1 MNLQD
6 IDWPEFGLQDDVR
19 PSLKALIQAGQ
30 PAVLV
35 TLFAADGGSPRGVGT
50 QMLFGED
57 LVTGY
62 LSGGCVEADV
72 ALHAQAVMADGEPR
86 RLVYGRGGPADV
98 RLPCGGRIEAL
109 VERIPA
115 GDPAALRLLELT
127 EARIPALWVTD
138 GRAHACLAPGEDAE
152 GLSPALRAAL
162 RLATRG
168 GICGVQ
174 AEPFAM
180 FRRFDPRS
188 RLIVLGADP
197 PAMAMAAL
205 GAQMGFE
212 SSLVRPKGPQAPPP
226 LNGVRYL
233 RSGPAEALAEI
244 GLDPFTCVAAATH
257 DMELDEAAL
266 LAALRSDAGY
276 VGVLGSKRRLAERL
290 ARLKL
295 LGLTEAEIG
304 RLHAPIG
311 LPLAG
316 KAPWEIAVSVVGEIV
331 QALRGAEEARGWN
344 APGAERGLHALVLAA
359 GQGSRFGGAK
369 LLEHWRGAPVLHGAL
384 AAAFAAPV
392 QSVTL
397 VTGAHGEAVA
407 ACARAF
413 AGGRPDGER
422 LQIVHAS
429 DHAEGL
435 AASLRR
441 GITGLPAEAG
451 GMLLFLGDMPGVPA
465 SVLQPLADA
474 LARGEP
480 AAAPRWR
487 GLRGHPVAI
496 SGALFPELLKLKG
509 DRGAARLL
517 AGLGERLVL
526 IDTPEEGVL
535 YDVDTPQDL
544 TRSPTAGVLERH
556 II

>member
-1 MNLQD
+1 
-6 IDWPEFGLQDDVR
+6 
-19 PSLKALIQAGQ
+19 
-30 PAVLV
+30 
-35 TLFAADGGSPRGVGT
+35 
-50 QMLFGED
+50 MLFGD
-57 LVTGY
+57 SRVTGY

-72 ALHAQAVMADGEPR
+72 ALHAQAVMVDGEPR

-109 VERIPA
+109 VEAIPA
-115 GDPAALRLLELT
+115 HDPAACRILELA
-127 EARIPALWVTD
+127 EARVPALWVTD
-138 GRAHACLAPGEDAE
+138 GRTHACLAPGDDAE
-152 GLSPALRAAL
+152 
-162 RLATRG
+162 RLAPELQAAVRLAARG
-168 GICGVQ
+168 GICGAQ

-212 SSLVRPKGPQAPPP
+212 ASLVRPKGPQAPPP
-226 LNGVRYL
+226 LTGVRYL

-244 GLDPFTCVAAATH
+244 GLDPFTCVASATH

-266 LAALRSDAGY
+266 LAALRSEAAY

-295 LGLTEAEIG
+295 LGLSDAEIG

-331 QALRGAEEARGWN
+331 QALRGAEETRGWA
-344 APGAERGLHALVLAA
+344 APGAGGTLHAVVLAA

-369 LLEHWRGAPVLHGAL
+369 LLEPWRGAPVLHGAL
-384 AAAFAAPV
+384 AAAFSSPART
-392 QSVTL
+392 VTL
-397 VTGAHGEAVA
+397 VTGAHAEAVA
-407 ACARAF
+407 ACAHDF
-413 AGGRPDGER
+413 ADRRSDGER
-422 LQIVHAS
+422 LLVVHAP

-441 GITGLPAEAG
+441 GAASLPKGCG
-451 GMLLFLGDMPGVPA
+451 GMLLFLGDMPGVPEN
-465 SVLQPLADA
+465 VLQPLAEA
-474 LARGEP
+474 LAQGAA
-480 AAAPRWR
+480 AAAPRCR
-487 GLRGHPVAI
+487 GQRGHPVAI
-496 SGALFPELLKLKG
+496 SSALFPGLLKLEG
-509 DRGAARLL
+509 DRGAGKLL
-517 AGLGERLVL
+517 AGLGDGLVL
-526 IDTPEEGVL
+526 IETHEEGVL

-544 TRSPTAGVLERH
+544 TRSPSAAVLERQ